1 MPELNRNTEPDKN
14 DKRNG
19 EMRLPPRALLVWV
32 GIIAIVAVV
41 ALARNGTETH
51 EEELFS
57 FPELMAK
64 LTNNLIVPN
73 SGRIIY
79 NLPTPDIKRIQGKY
93 YASPENGKPQT
104 DKETGK
110 RAEVFFKLETP

>member
-19 EMRLPPRALLVWV
+19 EMRLPPRAFLVWV

-41 ALARNGTETH
+41 ALARQGTETRQ
-51 EEELFS
+51 EELAS
-57 FPELMAK
+57 FPDLLHK

-73 SGRIIY
+73 SGRIVY
-79 NLPTPDIKRIQGKY
+79 GLQSTDMQRVEGKY
-93 YASPENGKPQT
+93 YATQENG
-104 DKETGK
+104 
-110 RAEVFFKLETP
+110 